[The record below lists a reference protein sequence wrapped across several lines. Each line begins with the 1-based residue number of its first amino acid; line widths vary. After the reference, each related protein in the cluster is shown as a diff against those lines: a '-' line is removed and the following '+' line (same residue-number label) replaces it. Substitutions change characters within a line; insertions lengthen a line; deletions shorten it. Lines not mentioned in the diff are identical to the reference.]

1 METHNHDIEMLHVE
15 LCRYIEEALK
25 AQSANLGMIRTQDM
39 NRFLSY
45 IQRYED
51 FVGFVNG
58 LPEVDSPETH
68 PDIYKLE
75 EYPPVERVE
84 NERIN
89 MMVRL
94 LDMARKELANSAS
107 SRAPSGMLVFD
118 SDRQLSYMA
127 KIRTLLGL
135 PVQPIDF
142 PESSPRNASITDG
155 RLGFKPA

>member
-15 LCRYIEEALK
+15 LCRYIEESLK
-25 AQSANLGMIRTQDM
+25 AQSANLGLIRGNDM

-45 IQRYED
+45 LQRYED
-51 FVGFVNG
+51 FVGFIDG

-68 PDIYKLE
+68 PDVYDLE
-75 EYPPVERVE
+75 DYPPVSRVE

-94 LDMARKELANSAS
+94 LDIARKELANSAS
-107 SRAPSGMLVFD
+107 SRAPSGLLVFD
-118 SDRQLSYMA
+118 RDRQLTYIA
-127 KIRTLLGL
+127 KIRNLLAL

-142 PESSPRNASITDG
+142 PESSPRNPSITDG
-155 RLGFKPA
+155 RTGFTPS